1 MGWPDVIT
9 SEVGEVL
16 FVRFGF
22 FLLFL
27 RWVYTGPRVHHGR

>member
-27 RWVYTGPRVHHGR
+27 RWVYTGSGVHHGR